1 MPVLDSKFRIAL
13 TLHDEL
19 LRRANRF
26 STDQL
31 VRRIDDMEG
40 NIRCHGDYSLAGKLI
55 QSVQ

>member
-40 NIRCHGDYSLAGKLI
+40 NIRRHSDYSLAGKLI